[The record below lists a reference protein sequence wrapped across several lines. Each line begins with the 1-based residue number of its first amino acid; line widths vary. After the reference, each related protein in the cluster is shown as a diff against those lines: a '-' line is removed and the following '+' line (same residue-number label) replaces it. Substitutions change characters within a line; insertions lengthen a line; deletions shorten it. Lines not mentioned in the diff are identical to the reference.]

1 MKEYKSDLL
10 SGLVNGDK
18 EQILLIYRKL
28 FPKVLQFVLRNKGN
42 QQDAED
48 VFQKSLLQFIAR
60 MKLRDIPEI
69 KSVEAYLFTINK
81 NLWRRELNKNE
92 WVTNT
97 TLSEQDS
104 ENAQK
109 ISNKSNQSTIQAYE
123 EEAVAFLEQERWDLY
138 INCFERL
145 SENCRKILAF
155 FFKKKPYSE
164 FSEEFG
170 YNSESVAR
178 QRVFK
183 CKTKLSDIIKSHADF
198 KRLKNL

>member
-10 SGLVNGDK
+10 NGLVNGDK
-18 EQILLIYRKL
+18 EQILIIYQKL
-28 FPKVLQFVLRNKGN
+28 FPKVLQFVLRNNGN

-48 VFQKSLLQFIAR
+48 VFQKSLLQLIAR
-60 MKLRDIPEI
+60 FKLRDIPEI

-81 NLWRRELNKNE
+81 NLWRRELNRND
-92 WVTNT
+92 WVTNSV
-97 TLSEQDS
+97 LSEQDNES
-104 ENAQK
+104 TIK
-109 ISNKSNQSTIQAYE
+109 TGNKSNQSTIQAYE
-123 EEAVAFLEQERWDLY
+123 EEAVAFLEQERWELY
-138 INCFERL
+138 KSCFEKL
-145 SENCRKILAF
+145 SENCRKILDF

-164 FSEEFG
+164 FNEEFG

-183 CKTKLSDIIKSHADF
+183 CKSKLSDIIKSHTDF